1 MSFAERE
8 KPCYDPAVRSRGQEY
23 FLQGYV
29 GIAGEDS
36 GIAYAIVENGR
47 GDFYD
52 VKVVRGLHADE
63 ILESECNCPCFHS
76 AGNCKHIWATI
87 LQLDA
92 MRQETSDDL
101 AVALATGRSQS
112 LIRAASQAAS
122 HAASQAA
129 SQAAQS
135 LPDWMIELRRLGSE
149 TAEKVDALT
158 PTITSDFLL
167 HSQKFWYVI
176 DISRSINHD
185 DVVIDLMTQ
194 QTRAN
199 GVPGTVKEFRLDRNS
214 LRDVKDPVH
223 SALMQQ
229 FLDFN
234 ASNLPVYSYGYY
246 SQPAVST
253 ISVKPMLQPSL
264 LSQMAKTG
272 RLCWRLSAQVPMD
285 DVRFLS
291 WEDAA
296 VWEPVI
302 EFVRKPRQKEWV
314 ITGRMM
320 QSAYVPAQ
328 AEGDLQQSRAISELV
343 LLTSAGFAVF
353 PDSLA
358 LIRSGDKEGWVRLLQ
373 RKPEIRVSFNDHALF
388 LKQVFQTPKLLR
400 MPLPE
405 NFCPQRQNVTC
416 QPRLRLL
423 AADKVPGNL
432 RHNRSVFGV
441 VDFLYDDV
449 AVSVRNPQRAIW
461 HEDSSAGMWRETA
474 VEESHL
480 RSLAELGGQS
490 LPSYLG
496 AKEIDV
502 EFARGQTTHVVRR
515 LMDLGWEV
523 EAEGS
528 LVKRP
533 GNFRIGV
540 TSGLDWFE
548 LNADIDFD
556 GVPAALP
563 ALLQAIRTGEHFVT
577 LSDGSRGMLP
587 EEWLRR
593 YGVIAGLGQVDGET
607 IRFKP
612 SQAMILDALLDA
624 QENVT
629 RDRGFTAYCRKLT
642 DFSGIKPRTPAQSF
656 QGELRDYQKEGLSWL
671 HFLNDF
677 RLGGCL
683 ADDMGLGKTVQVLSL
698 LDARRTRR
706 LKPKEPRRPSLVI
719 VPKSLIFNWIS
730 EAARFTPRLTV
741 ANYTG
746 LLRREQVLAEVD
758 VILTTYGTL
767 RADIVELQKTQFD
780 YVILDEAQA
789 IKNSESQAAKACR
802 LLKADHRLAMTGTPV
817 ENHLGELWSLFEF
830 LNPGM
835 LGASSAF
842 QRLTAASNNE
852 DDRAAALTTLSKAL
866 RPFMLRRTKQQV
878 LTELPGKTEQTLYCE
893 MPAKQRKLYNEL
905 RDYYRVQL
913 ASKIKSVGLKRSKI
927 HVLEALLRLR
937 QAACHQG
944 LIDPKRQNE
953 DSAKMDALLEQLTQ
967 IAEDGHKALVFS
979 QFTSLLAIV
988 RKKLDKTSVR
998 YEYLDGKS
1006 TKRQEIVSRF
1016 QNDDQCPLFL
1026 ISLKAGGH
1034 GLNLTAADYVFI
1046 LDPWWNPA
1054 VEAQAVDRA
1063 HRIGQRRHVFAYRL
1077 ICKDT
1082 VEERIL
1088 ELQKEKQQL
1097 ADSIVSADA
1106 SLISSLSAEDL
1117 SLLLS

>member
-1 MSFAERE
+1 MSFAEHER
-8 KPCYDPAVRSRGQEY
+8 PYFNSGVRSRGHDY
-23 FLQGYV
+23 FLLGHV
-29 GIAGEDS
+29 RIAGEENDTVF
-36 GIAYAIVENGR
+36 AIVENGY
-47 GDFYD
+47 GGLYD
-52 VKVVRGLHADE
+52 VQVVRSHDADR
-63 ILESECNCPCFHS
+63 IMDSKCTCPYFDDN
-76 AGNCKHIWATI
+76 GNCKHIWATL

-92 MRQETSDDL
+92 MRQES
-101 AVALATGRSQS
+101 AVGSVAALAPGKGKSS
-112 LIRAASQAAS
+112 SRAPGQP
-122 HAASQAA
+122 
-129 SQAAQS
+129 AQS
-135 LPDWMIELRRLGSE
+135 SPDWMIELRRLGSA
-149 TAEKVDALT
+149 TSDTLDALT
-158 PTITSDFLL
+158 PTIARDLNL
-167 HSQKFWYVI
+167 HSQQFWYVI
-176 DISRSINHD
+176 DISRSLNQD
-185 DVVIDLMTQ
+185 QVVIDLMTQ

-229 FLDFN
+229 FLN
-234 ASNLPVYSYGYY
+234 INESNLPAYSYSYY
-246 SQPAVST
+246 SQPSVST
-253 ISVKPMLQPSL
+253 INIKSVLQPSL
-264 LSQMAKTG
+264 LPQMAKTG
-272 RLCWRLSAQVPMD
+272 RLCWRLSDQVPMD
-285 DVRFLS
+285 DVRFVA
-291 WEDAA
+291 WDDTA

-314 ITGRMM
+314 ITGRMT
-320 QSAYVPAQ
+320 QSVKVPGKADD
-328 AEGDLQQSRAISELV
+328 DLQQSRPITDIV
-343 LLTSAGFAVF
+343 LLTSAGMAVF

-358 LIRSGDKEGWVRLLQ
+358 LVRPGNKEDWVRLLQ
-373 RKPEIRVSFNDHALF
+373 RKPEIRVSFGDHALF

-405 NFCPQRQNVTC
+405 DFCPQRQNVTC
-416 QPRLRLL
+416 RPRLRLL
-423 AADKVPGNL
+423 AADKVPANL
-432 RHNRSVFGV
+432 RYSRSVFGI
-441 VDFLYDDV
+441 VDFLYEDI
-449 AVSVRNPQRAIW
+449 AVSVRNPQQAVW
-461 HEDSSAGMWRETA
+461 NDDASEAMWRDTTA
-474 VEESHL
+474 EESHL

-490 LPSYLG
+490 LPPYLG
-496 AKEIDV
+496 VKEIDV
-502 EFARGQTTHVVRR
+502 QFLGTQTANVVRT
-515 LMDLGWEV
+515 LMELGWEV

-528 LVKRP
+528 VIKRP
-533 GNFRIGV
+533 GSFRIGV

-548 LNADIDFD
+548 LNADMDFD
-556 GVPAALP
+556 GVTAALP

-593 YGVIAGLGQVDGET
+593 YGTIAGLGEVDGET

-629 RDRGFTAYCRKLT
+629 RDRGFNAYCRKLK
-642 DFSGIKPRTPAQSF
+642 DFSGIKPRTPPQSF
-656 QGELRDYQKEGLSWL
+656 EGELRDYQKEGLSWL

-683 ADDMGLGKTVQVLSL
+683 ADDMGLGKTVQVLCYL
-698 LDARRTRR
+698 ETRRTRR
-706 LKPKEPRRPSLVI
+706 LKSQETRRPSLIV

-730 EAARFTPRLTV
+730 EAARFTPKLTIV
-741 ANYTG
+741 NYTG
-746 LLRREQVLAEVD
+746 LSRREQKLAGVD

-767 RADIVELQKTQFD
+767 RADIVDLQKTLFD

-789 IKNSESQAAKACR
+789 IKNSDSQAAKACR

-835 LGASSAF
+835 LGASKAF
-842 QRLTAASNNE
+842 QRLTATSNNE
-852 DDRAAALTTLSKAL
+852 DDRVAALTTLSKAL

-878 LTELPGKTEQTLYCE
+878 LKELPGKTEQTLYCE

-953 DSAKMDALLEQLTQ
+953 DSAKMDAILEQLTQ
-967 IAEDGHKALVFS
+967 LAGEGHKALVFS
-979 QFTSLLAIV
+979 QFTTLLAIV
-988 RKKLDKTSVR
+988 RKKLDKAGVR

-1006 TKRQEIVSRF
+1006 TQRQEIVSRF
-1016 QNDDQCPLFL
+1016 QNDEQCPLFL

-1063 HRIGQRRHVFAYRL
+1063 HRIGQDRHVFAYRL

-1097 ADSIVSADA
+1097 AESIVSADA